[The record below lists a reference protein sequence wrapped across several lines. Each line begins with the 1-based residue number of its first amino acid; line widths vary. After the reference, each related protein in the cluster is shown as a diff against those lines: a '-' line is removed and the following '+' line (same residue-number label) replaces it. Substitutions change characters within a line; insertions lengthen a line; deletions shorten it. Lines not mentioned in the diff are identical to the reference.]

1 MFHTF
6 VQQYDT
12 TIRGYHRS
20 TSIDGHII
28 VEGLDV
34 ADINSRARAIGLDF
48 SGSES
53 NPFGGKHFNPMM
65 EGRGHDSWKWSM
77 ELFDVQTSKST
88 TIVYFMDGTIKYSN
102 QNWTA

>member
-20 TSIDGHII
+20 EAIDGHII

-34 ADINSRARAIGLDF
+34 DDINSRAESIGLAF
-48 SGSES
+48 GNHWES
-53 NPFGGKHFNPMM
+53 MK
-65 EGRGHDSWKWSM
+65 EGWGHDSWKWSM
-77 ELFDVQTSKST
+77 ELFDVQTPKST
-88 TIVYFMDGTIKYSN
+88 TIVYFMDGTVKYSN

>member
-20 TSIDGHII
+20 ESIDGHII
-28 VEGLDV
+28 VEGSSVD
-34 ADINSRARAIGLDF
+34 DINARGLMIGLDF

-53 NPFGGKHFNPMM
+53 NPFGGKQFNPMR
-65 EGRGHDSWKWSM
+65 EGWGIDSWKWSM
-77 ELFDVQTSKST
+77 ELSDVQSSDST
-88 TIVYFMDGTIKYSN
+88 TIVYFMDGTVKYSN

>member
-28 VEGLDV
+28 VEGLNV
-34 ADINSRARAIGLDF
+34 EDINSRAIAIGLDF
-48 SGSES
+48 SGSEV

-65 EGRGHDSWKWSM
+65 EGRGHESWKWTM
-77 ELFDVQTSKST
+77 ELSDVQTPKST
-88 TIVYFMDGTIKYSN
+88 TIVYFMDGSVKYSN